1 MTWLS
6 FKSRCYLKTNDN
18 TNPFRKQIL
27 GELNVD
33 LTNMGIAAK
42 DAAFHLATAS
52 TAQKNKALAII
63 ADELEANSEV
73 ILAANAKDIEL
84 GREAGLTDAL
94 LDRLLLNEERL
105 TGIANDVRNVISL
118 NDPVGSEIDSKV
130 LENGMALSRRR
141 VPLGVVGVIY
151 EARPNVTID
160 IAALC
165 LKTGNASILRGG
177 KETFFSNMELVKV
190 IQSALEKAELPAASV
205 QYIEKPDRELV
216 AQLLKLDEYVD
227 MIIPRG
233 GAGLHKMCQEN
244 STIPVIIGGFGISHI
259 FIDESADLERS
270 LNVVENSKVQRP
282 SACNAL
288 DTLLVHKAVA
298 EEFLPKL
305 VERLNGKVALVSDA
319 SAKPLVANAADVRD
333 AQEGDFDTE
342 WLSYT
347 LGVKVVADVK
357 EAIDHMR
364 VHNASHS
371 DAIMTNSLQNS
382 ELFINSVG
390 SAAVYVNA
398 STRFTDGAQF
408 GLGAEVAVSTQKLHA
423 RGPMGLEEL
432 TSYKWVG
439 KADYLIRS

>member
-1 MTWLS
+1 M
-6 FKSRCYLKTNDN
+6 
-18 TNPFRKQIL
+18 
-27 GELNVD
+27 D
-33 LTNMGIAAK
+33 LTNMGKAAK
-42 DAAFHLATAS
+42 DAAFELATAS
-52 TAQKNKALAII
+52 TAQKNQALAII
-63 ADELEANSEV
+63 ADELEANSAA

-130 LENGMALSRRR
+130 LENGMSLSRRR

-160 IAALC
+160 IATLC

-190 IQSALEKAELPAASV
+190 IQSALAKANLPAASV

-216 AQLLKLDEYVD
+216 SQLLKLDDYVD

-233 GAGLHKMCQEN
+233 GAGLHKMCKEN

-259 FIDESADLERS
+259 FVDESADLEKS

-282 SACNAL
+282 SACNSL
-288 DTLLVHKAVA
+288 DTLLVHEKVAAKFLPMIVERMNDKVTFVA
-298 EEFLPKL
+298 EPKA
-305 VERLNGKVALVSDA
+305 KALMTQA
-319 SAKPLVANAADVRD
+319 TQIRD
-333 AQEGDFDTE
+333 AAEGDFDTE

-357 EAIDHMR
+357 DAIDHMR

-371 DAIMTNSLQNS
+371 DAIMTNSLINS

-398 STRFTDGAQF
+398 ATRFTDGAQF

-439 KADYLIRS
+439 KANYLARS

>member
-1 MTWLS
+1 M
-6 FKSRCYLKTNDN
+6 
-18 TNPFRKQIL
+18 
-27 GELNVD
+27 D
-33 LTNMGIAAK
+33 LTNMGKAAK
-42 DAAFHLATAS
+42 DAAFELATAS
-52 TAQKNKALAII
+52 TAQKNQALAII
-63 ADELEANSEV
+63 ADELEANAAT

-130 LENGMALSRRR
+130 LENGMTLSRRR

-190 IQSALEKAELPAASV
+190 IQSALAKANLPAASV

-216 AQLLKLDEYVD
+216 SQLLKLDDYVD

-233 GAGLHKMCQEN
+233 GAGLHKMCKEN

-259 FIDESADLERS
+259 FVDESADLEKS

-282 SACNAL
+282 SACNSL
-288 DTLLVHKAVA
+288 DTLLVHEDVAAQFLPMIVERMNDKVTFVA
-298 EEFLPKL
+298 EPKA
-305 VERLNGKVALVSDA
+305 KALMA
-319 SAKPLVANAADVRD
+319 QATQIRD
-333 AQEGDFDTE
+333 AAEGDFDTE

-371 DAIMTNSLQNS
+371 DAIMTNSLVNS

-398 STRFTDGAQF
+398 ATRFTDGAQF

-439 KADYLIRS
+439 KANYLARS

>member
-1 MTWLS
+1 
-6 FKSRCYLKTNDN
+6 
-18 TNPFRKQIL
+18 
-27 GELNVD
+27 
-33 LTNMGIAAK
+33 MGIAAK

-63 ADELEANSEV
+63 ADELEANAAT
-73 ILAANAKDIEL
+73 ILEANAKDIEL

-130 LENGMALSRRR
+130 LENGMSLSRRR

-216 AQLLKLDEYVD
+216 SQLLKLDDYVD

-233 GAGLHKMCQEN
+233 GAGLHKMCKEN

-259 FIDESADLERS
+259 FVDESADIEKS
-270 LNVVENSKVQRP
+270 VDVVENSKVQRP
-282 SACNAL
+282 SACNSL
-288 DTLLVHKAVA
+288 DTLLVHEAVA
-298 EEFLPKL
+298 EAFLAKL
-305 VERLNGKVALVSDA
+305 TQRLAGKVTLVADT
-319 SAKPLVANAADVRD
+319 SAKSLLAGFEDQRD
-333 AQEGDFDTE
+333 AVEGDFDTE
-342 WLSYT
+342 WLSYR
-347 LGVKVVADVK
+347 LGVKVVADVA

-371 DAIMTNSLQNS
+371 DAIMTNSLESS
-382 ELFINSVG
+382 ECFINSVG

-439 KADYLIRS
+439 KANYLVRG

>member
-1 MTWLS
+1 M
-6 FKSRCYLKTNDN
+6 
-18 TNPFRKQIL
+18 
-27 GELNVD
+27 D
-33 LTNMGIAAK
+33 LTNMGKAAK
-42 DAAFHLATAS
+42 DAAFVLATAS
-52 TAQKNKALAII
+52 TAQKNQALAII
-63 ADELEANSEV
+63 ADELEANSAA
-73 ILAANAKDIEL
+73 ILAANEKDIEL
-84 GREAGLTDAL
+84 GRQAGLTDAL
-94 LDRLLLNEERL
+94 LDRLLLNDARL
-105 TGIANDVRNVISL
+105 AGIANDVRNVISL

-130 LENGMALSRRR
+130 LENGMSLSRRR

-190 IQSALEKAELPAASV
+190 IQVALDKAGLPAASV

-216 AQLLKLDEYVD
+216 SQLLKLDDYVD

-233 GAGLHKMCQEN
+233 GAGLHKMCKEN

-259 FIDESADLERS
+259 FVDQTADLVKS
-270 LNVVENSKVQRP
+270 LDVVENAKVQRP

-288 DTLLVHKAVA
+288 DTLLVDETVA
-298 EEFLPKL
+298 AEFLPML
-305 VERLNGKVALVSDA
+305 AERLNGKVALVA
-319 SAKPLVANAADVRD
+319 EPKAKALLGNAQDLRD
-333 AQEGDFDTE
+333 AGEGDFDTE

-347 LGVKVVADVK
+347 LGVKVVADVA

-371 DAIMTNSLQNS
+371 DAIMTNSLENA
-382 ELFINSVG
+382 ERFINSVG

-439 KADYLIRS
+439 KANYLARS

>member
-1 MTWLS
+1 
-6 FKSRCYLKTNDN
+6 
-18 TNPFRKQIL
+18 
-27 GELNVD
+27 
-33 LTNMGIAAK
+33 MGKAAK
-42 DAAFHLATAS
+42 EAAFVLATAS
-52 TAQKNKALAII
+52 TAQKNQALALI
-63 ADELEANSEV
+63 ADELEANAAD
-73 ILAANAKDIEL
+73 ILAANEKDIEL
-84 GREAGLTDAL
+84 GRQAGLTEAL
-94 LDRLLLNEERL
+94 LDRLLLNAERL
-105 TGIANDVRNVISL
+105 TGIANDVRNVINL

-130 LENGMALSRRR
+130 LENGMSLARRR

-190 IQSALEKAELPAASV
+190 IQSALGKVGLPAASV

-216 AQLLKLDEYVD
+216 SQLLKLDDYVD

-233 GAGLHKMCQEN
+233 GAGLHKMCKEN

-259 FIDESADLERS
+259 FVDDSADLAKS

-282 SACNAL
+282 SACNSL
-288 DTLLVHKAVA
+288 DTLLVHENVA
-298 EEFLPKL
+298 GEFLPML
-305 VERLNGKVALVSDA
+305 AERLNGKVTLVVEPKAKAL
-319 SAKPLVANAADVRD
+319 LGNAQEMRD
-333 AQEGDFDTE
+333 AVDGDFDTE

-347 LGVKVVADVK
+347 LGVKVVADVA
-357 EAIDHMR
+357 EAVDHMR

-371 DAIMTNSLQNS
+371 DAIMTNSLENA
-382 ELFINSVG
+382 ERFINSVG

-439 KADYLIRS
+439 KANYLVRS

>member
-1 MTWLS
+1 
-6 FKSRCYLKTNDN
+6 
-18 TNPFRKQIL
+18 
-27 GELNVD
+27 
-33 LTNMGIAAK
+33 MGKAAK
-42 DAAFHLATAS
+42 DAAFELATAS
-52 TAQKNKALAII
+52 TAQKNQALAII
-63 ADELEANSEV
+63 ADELEANAAT

-130 LENGMALSRRR
+130 LENGMSLSRRR

-190 IQSALEKAELPAASV
+190 IQSALAKANLPAASV

-216 AQLLKLDEYVD
+216 SQLLKLDDYVD

-233 GAGLHKMCQEN
+233 GAGLHKMCKDN

-259 FIDESADLERS
+259 FVDESADLEKS

-282 SACNAL
+282 SACNSL
-288 DTLLVHKAVA
+288 DTLLVHEKVAAQFLAMIVERMNDKVTFVA
-298 EEFLPKL
+298 EPKA
-305 VERLNGKVALVSDA
+305 KALMA
-319 SAKPLVANAADVRD
+319 QAKQIRD
-333 AQEGDFDTE
+333 AGEGDFDTE

-357 EAIDHMR
+357 EAINHMR

-371 DAIMTNSLQNS
+371 DAIMTNSLENS

-398 STRFTDGAQF
+398 ATRFTDGAQF

-439 KADYLIRS
+439 KANYLARS

>member
-1 MTWLS
+1 M
-6 FKSRCYLKTNDN
+6 
-18 TNPFRKQIL
+18 
-27 GELNVD
+27 D

-63 ADELEANSEV
+63 ADELQANAAT
-73 ILAANAKDIEL
+73 ILEANAKDIEL
-84 GREAGLTDAL
+84 GRAAGLTDAL

-118 NDPVGSEIDSKV
+118 NDPVGSEMDSKV
-130 LENGMALSRRR
+130 LENGMSLSRRR

-216 AQLLKLDEYVD
+216 SQLLKLDDYVD

-233 GAGLHKMCQEN
+233 GAGLHKMCKEN

-259 FIDESADLERS
+259 FVDESADLEKS
-270 LNVVENSKVQRP
+270 VDVVENSKVQRP
-282 SACNAL
+282 SACNSL
-288 DTLLVHKAVA
+288 DTLLVHEAVA
-298 EEFLPKL
+298 EAFLAQL
-305 VERLNGKVALVSDA
+305 TQRLAGKVTLVADA
-319 SAKPLVANAADVRD
+319 SAKSLLAGFEDQRD
-333 AQEGDFDTE
+333 AVEGDFDTE

-347 LGVKVVADVK
+347 LGVKVVADVA

-371 DAIMTNSLQNS
+371 DAIMTNSLESS
-382 ELFINSVG
+382 ERFINSVG

-439 KADYLIRS
+439 KANYLVRG

>member
-1 MTWLS
+1 
-6 FKSRCYLKTNDN
+6 
-18 TNPFRKQIL
+18 
-27 GELNVD
+27 
-33 LTNMGIAAK
+33 MGKAAN
-42 DAAFHLATAS
+42 DAAFELATAS
-52 TAQKNKALAII
+52 TAQKNQALAII
-63 ADELEANSEV
+63 ADELEANAAT

-130 LENGMALSRRR
+130 LENGMSLSRRR

-190 IQSALEKAELPAASV
+190 IQSALAKANLPAASV

-216 AQLLKLDEYVD
+216 SQLLKLDDYVD

-233 GAGLHKMCQEN
+233 GAGLHKMCKEN

-259 FIDESADLERS
+259 FVDESAELEKS

-282 SACNAL
+282 SACNSL
-288 DTLLVHKAVA
+288 DTLLVHEKVA
-298 EEFLPKL
+298 EQFLSMI
-305 VERLNGKVALVSDA
+305 VERMNDKVTFVAEPKAKALMTQ
-319 SAKPLVANAADVRD
+319 AKQIRD
-333 AQEGDFDTE
+333 AAEGDFDTE

-371 DAIMTNSLQNS
+371 DAIMTNSLVNS

-398 STRFTDGAQF
+398 ATRFTDGAQF

-439 KADYLIRS
+439 KANYLARS

>member
-1 MTWLS
+1 
-6 FKSRCYLKTNDN
+6 
-18 TNPFRKQIL
+18 
-27 GELNVD
+27 
-33 LTNMGIAAK
+33 MGKAAK
-42 DAAFHLATAS
+42 DAAFELATAS
-52 TAQKNKALAII
+52 TAQKNQALAII
-63 ADELEANSEV
+63 ADELEANSAA

-105 TGIANDVRNVISL
+105 TAIANDVRNVISL

-130 LENGMALSRRR
+130 LENGMSLSRRR

-190 IQSALEKAELPAASV
+190 IQSALAKANLPAASV

-216 AQLLKLDEYVD
+216 SQLLKLDDYVD

-233 GAGLHKMCQEN
+233 GAGLHKMCKEN

-259 FIDESADLERS
+259 FVDESADLKKS

-282 SACNAL
+282 SACNSL
-288 DTLLVHKAVA
+288 DTLLVHEKIAA
-298 EEFLPKL
+298 QLLPMI
-305 VERLNGKVALVSDA
+305 VERMNDKVTFVTEPKAKALMA
-319 SAKPLVANAADVRD
+319 QATQIRD
-333 AQEGDFDTE
+333 AVEGDFDTE

-347 LGVKVVADVK
+347 LGVKVVSDVK
-357 EAIDHMR
+357 DAIDHMR

-371 DAIMTNSLQNS
+371 DAIMTNSLENS

-439 KADYLIRS
+439 KANYLARS

>member
-1 MTWLS
+1 M
-6 FKSRCYLKTNDN
+6 
-18 TNPFRKQIL
+18 
-27 GELNVD
+27 D
-33 LTNMGIAAK
+33 LTNIGKAAK
-42 DAAFHLATAS
+42 DAAFELATAS
-52 TAQKNKALAII
+52 TAQKNQALAII
-63 ADELEANSEV
+63 ADELEANSAA

-130 LENGMALSRRR
+130 LENGMSLSRRR

-190 IQSALEKAELPAASV
+190 IQSALAKANLPAASV

-216 AQLLKLDEYVD
+216 SQLLKLDDYVD

-233 GAGLHKMCQEN
+233 GAGLHKMCKEN

-259 FIDESADLERS
+259 FVDESADLEKS

-282 SACNAL
+282 SACNSL
-288 DTLLVHKAVA
+288 DTLLVHEKVAAKFLPMIVERMSDKVTFVA
-298 EEFLPKL
+298 EPKA
-305 VERLNGKVALVSDA
+305 KALMA
-319 SAKPLVANAADVRD
+319 QATQIRD
-333 AQEGDFDTE
+333 AAEGDFDTE

-357 EAIDHMR
+357 DAIEHMR

-371 DAIMTNSLQNS
+371 DAIMTNSLINS

-398 STRFTDGAQF
+398 ATRFTDGAQF

-439 KADYLIRS
+439 KANYLARS

>member
-1 MTWLS
+1 
-6 FKSRCYLKTNDN
+6 
-18 TNPFRKQIL
+18 
-27 GELNVD
+27 
-33 LTNMGIAAK
+33 MGKVAK
-42 DAAFHLATAS
+42 DAAFELATAS
-52 TAQKNKALAII
+52 TAQKNQALAII
-63 ADELEANSEV
+63 ADELEANSAA

-130 LENGMALSRRR
+130 LENGMSLSRRR

-190 IQSALEKAELPAASV
+190 IQSALAKANLPAASV

-216 AQLLKLDEYVD
+216 SQLLKLDDYVD

-233 GAGLHKMCQEN
+233 GAGLHKMCKEN

-259 FIDESADLERS
+259 FVDESADLEKS

-282 SACNAL
+282 SACNSL
-288 DTLLVHKAVA
+288 DTLLVHEKVAAKFLPMIVERMSDKVTFVA
-298 EEFLPKL
+298 EPKA
-305 VERLNGKVALVSDA
+305 KALMA
-319 SAKPLVANAADVRD
+319 QATQIRD
-333 AQEGDFDTE
+333 AVEGDFDTE

-357 EAIDHMR
+357 DAIEHMR

-371 DAIMTNSLQNS
+371 DAIMTNSLINS

-398 STRFTDGAQF
+398 ATRFTDGAQF

-439 KADYLIRS
+439 KANYLARS

>member
-1 MTWLS
+1 M
-6 FKSRCYLKTNDN
+6 
-18 TNPFRKQIL
+18 
-27 GELNVD
+27 D
-33 LTNMGIAAK
+33 LTLMGKAAK
-42 DAAFHLATAS
+42 DATFQLATAS
-52 TAQKNKALAII
+52 TAQKNQALAII
-63 ADELEANSEV
+63 ADELEANAAQ
-73 ILAANAKDIEL
+73 ILAANAKDIQL

-94 LDRLLLNEERL
+94 LDRLLLNESRL
-105 TGIANDVRNVISL
+105 NAIANDVRNVISL

-130 LENGMALSRRR
+130 LENGMSLSRRR

-190 IQSALEKAELPAASV
+190 IQSALEKAQLPAASV

-216 AQLLKLDEYVD
+216 TQLLKLDDYVD

-233 GAGLHKMCQEN
+233 GAGLHKMCKEN

-259 FIDESADLERS
+259 FVDESADLDKS
-270 LNVVENSKVQRP
+270 VDVIENAKVQRP

-288 DTLLVHKAVA
+288 DTLLVHEAIA
-298 EEFLPKL
+298 QPLLEKL
-305 VERLNGKVALVSDA
+305 VAKLNGKVTFVAEPKAKALM
-319 SAKPLVANAADVRD
+319 SAATELRD
-333 AQEGDFDTE
+333 AQAGDFDTE

-347 LGVKVVADVK
+347 LGVKVVRDVN

-364 VHNASHS
+364 EHNASHS
-371 DAIMTNSLQNS
+371 DAIMTNSLVNA
-382 ELFINSVG
+382 ERFINSAG

-439 KADYLIRS
+439 KANYLSRS

>member
-1 MTWLS
+1 M
-6 FKSRCYLKTNDN
+6 
-18 TNPFRKQIL
+18 
-27 GELNVD
+27 D
-33 LTNMGIAAK
+33 LTNMGKAAK
-42 DAAFHLATAS
+42 DAAFELATAS
-52 TAQKNKALAII
+52 TAQKNQALAII
-63 ADELEANSEV
+63 ADELEANSAA

-130 LENGMALSRRR
+130 LENGMPLSRRR

-190 IQSALEKAELPAASV
+190 IQSALAKANLPAASV

-216 AQLLKLDEYVD
+216 SQLLKLDDYVD

-233 GAGLHKMCQEN
+233 GAGLHKMCKEN

-259 FIDESADLERS
+259 FVDESADLEKS

-282 SACNAL
+282 SACNSL
-288 DTLLVHKAVA
+288 DTLLVHEKVAAKFLPMIVERMSDKVTFVA
-298 EEFLPKL
+298 EPKA
-305 VERLNGKVALVSDA
+305 KALMA
-319 SAKPLVANAADVRD
+319 QATQIRD
-333 AQEGDFDTE
+333 AAEGDFDTE

-357 EAIDHMR
+357 DAIDHMR

-371 DAIMTNSLQNS
+371 DAIMTNSLINS

-398 STRFTDGAQF
+398 ATRFTDGAQF

-439 KADYLIRS
+439 KANYLARS

>member
-1 MTWLS
+1 
-6 FKSRCYLKTNDN
+6 
-18 TNPFRKQIL
+18 
-27 GELNVD
+27 
-33 LTNMGIAAK
+33 MGKAAK
-42 DAAFHLATAS
+42 DAAFELATAS
-52 TAQKNKALAII
+52 TAQKNQALAII
-63 ADELEANSEV
+63 ADELEANSAA

-105 TGIANDVRNVISL
+105 TAIANDVRNVISL

-130 LENGMALSRRR
+130 LENGMSLSRRR

-190 IQSALEKAELPAASV
+190 IQSALAKANLPAASV

-216 AQLLKLDEYVD
+216 SQLLKLDDYVD

-233 GAGLHKMCQEN
+233 GAGLHKMCKEN

-259 FIDESADLERS
+259 FVDESADLDKS

-282 SACNAL
+282 SACNSL
-288 DTLLVHKAVA
+288 DTLLVHEKIAAQFLPMIVERMNDKVTFVA
-298 EEFLPKL
+298 EPK
-305 VERLNGKVALVSDA
+305 
-319 SAKPLVANAADVRD
+319 AKELMEQAKQVRD
-333 AQEGDFDTE
+333 AVEGDFDTE

-347 LGVKVVADVK
+347 LGVKVVSDVK
-357 EAIDHMR
+357 DAIDHMR

-371 DAIMTNSLQNS
+371 DAIMTNSLENS
-382 ELFINSVG
+382 ELFINSAG

-439 KADYLIRS
+439 KANYLARS

>member
-1 MTWLS
+1 M
-6 FKSRCYLKTNDN
+6 
-18 TNPFRKQIL
+18 
-27 GELNVD
+27 D
-33 LTNMGIAAK
+33 LTNMGKAAK
-42 DAAFHLATAS
+42 DAAFELATAS
-52 TAQKNKALAII
+52 TAQKNQALAII
-63 ADELEANSEV
+63 ADELEANSAA

-130 LENGMALSRRR
+130 LENGMSLSRRR

-190 IQSALEKAELPAASV
+190 IQSALAKANLPAASV
-205 QYIEKPDRELV
+205 QYIEKPDRELIS
-216 AQLLKLDEYVD
+216 QLLKLDDYVD

-233 GAGLHKMCQEN
+233 GAGLHKMCKEN

-259 FIDESADLERS
+259 FVDESADLEKS

-282 SACNAL
+282 SACNSL
-288 DTLLVHKAVA
+288 DTLLVHEKVAAKFLPMIVERMSDKVTFVA
-298 EEFLPKL
+298 EPKA
-305 VERLNGKVALVSDA
+305 KALMA
-319 SAKPLVANAADVRD
+319 QATQIRD
-333 AQEGDFDTE
+333 AVEGDFDTE

-357 EAIDHMR
+357 DAIEHMR

-371 DAIMTNSLQNS
+371 DAIMTNSLINS

-398 STRFTDGAQF
+398 ATRFTDGAQF

-439 KADYLIRS
+439 KANYLARS

>member
-1 MTWLS
+1 M
-6 FKSRCYLKTNDN
+6 
-18 TNPFRKQIL
+18 
-27 GELNVD
+27 D
-33 LTNMGIAAK
+33 LTNMGKAAK
-42 DAAFHLATAS
+42 DAAFELATAS
-52 TAQKNKALAII
+52 TAQKNQALAII
-63 ADELEANSEV
+63 ADELEANSV
-73 ILAANAKDIEL
+73 AILAANAKDIEL

-105 TGIANDVRNVISL
+105 TAIANDVRNVISL

-130 LENGMALSRRR
+130 LENGMSLSRRR

-190 IQSALEKAELPAASV
+190 IQSALAKANLLAASV

-216 AQLLKLDEYVD
+216 SQLLKLDDYVD

-233 GAGLHKMCQEN
+233 GAGLHKMCKEN

-259 FIDESADLERS
+259 FVDESADLEKS

-282 SACNAL
+282 SACNSL
-288 DTLLVHKAVA
+288 DTLLVHEKIAAQFLPMIVERMDEKVTFVA
-298 EEFLPKL
+298 EPK
-305 VERLNGKVALVSDA
+305 
-319 SAKPLVANAADVRD
+319 AKELMEQAKQVRD
-333 AQEGDFDTE
+333 AVEGDFDTE

-347 LGVKVVADVK
+347 LGVKVVSDVK
-357 EAIDHMR
+357 DAIDHMR

-371 DAIMTNSLQNS
+371 DAIMTNSLENS
-382 ELFINSVG
+382 EQFINSVG

-439 KADYLIRS
+439 KANYLARS

>member
-1 MTWLS
+1 M
-6 FKSRCYLKTNDN
+6 D
-18 TNPFRKQIL
+18 
-27 GELNVD
+27 LN
-33 LTNMGIAAK
+33 NMGQAAK
-42 DAAFHLATAS
+42 EAAFHLATAS
-52 TAQKNKALAII
+52 TSQKNQALAII
-63 ADELEANSEV
+63 ADELEANAKT
-73 ILAANAKDIEL
+73 ILAANEKDIQL
-84 GREAGLTDAL
+84 GREAGLTEAL
-94 LDRLLLNEERL
+94 LDRLLLNQERL
-105 TGIANDVRNVISL
+105 VGIANDVRNVISL

-130 LENGMALSRRR
+130 LENGMSLSRRR

-190 IQSALEKAELPAASV
+190 IQSALEKASLPAASV

-216 AQLLKLDEYVD
+216 SQLLKLDDYVD

-233 GAGLHKMCQEN
+233 GAGLHKMCKEN

-259 FIDESADLERS
+259 FVDESADLDKS

-282 SACNAL
+282 SACNSL
-288 DTLLVHKAVA
+288 DTLLVHKAIAKEFLSKAAERMTERVAFVA
-298 EEFLPKL
+298 EPEAQALL
-305 VERLNGKVALVSDA
+305 VGAHNVR
-319 SAKPLVANAADVRD
+319 SAED
-333 AQEGDFDTE
+333 GDFDTE

-347 LGVKVVADVK
+347 LGVKVVADVQ
-357 EAIDHMR
+357 EAVTHMR
-364 VHNASHS
+364 IHNASHS
-371 DAIMTNSLQNS
+371 DAIMTNSLKNS
-382 ELFINSVG
+382 EIFINSVG

-439 KADYLIRS
+439 KADYLARP

>member
-1 MTWLS
+1 M
-6 FKSRCYLKTNDN
+6 
-18 TNPFRKQIL
+18 
-27 GELNVD
+27 D
-33 LTNMGIAAK
+33 LTIMGKAAK
-42 DAAFHLATAS
+42 QAAFQLATVS
-52 TAQKNKALAII
+52 TTQKNNALAII
-63 ADELEANSEV
+63 ADELEAQSAA
-73 ILAANAKDIEL
+73 ILKANAQDIGL
-84 GREAGLTDAL
+84 ARQAGLNDAM
-94 LDRLLLNEERL
+94 LDRLLLNESRL
-105 TGIANDVRNVISL
+105 QAIANDVRNVINL
-118 NDPVGSEIDSKV
+118 NDPVGSEIDSRV
-130 LENGMALSRRR
+130 LENGLSLSRRR

-177 KETFFSNMELVKV
+177 KETFFSNMALVNV
-190 IQSALEKAELPAASV
+190 IQSALEKAQLPAAAV

-216 AQLLKLDEYVD
+216 SQLLKLDEYVD

-233 GAGLHKMCQEN
+233 GASLHKMCKEN

-259 FIDESADLERS
+259 FVDQSADLDKS
-270 LNVVENSKVQRP
+270 VEVIENAKIQRP

-288 DTLLVHKAVA
+288 DTLLVHQAIA
-298 EEFLPKL
+298 SEFLAKL
-305 VERLNGKVALVSDA
+305 VLRLNDQVTFVVEPKAQACMSH
-319 SAKPLVANAADVRD
+319 AKQLREAV
-333 AQEGDFDTE
+333 EGDFDTE

-347 LGVKVVADVK
+347 LGVKVVDDVQQ
-357 EAIDHMR
+357 AIEHMR
-364 VHNASHS
+364 EHNASHS
-371 DAIMTNSLQNS
+371 DAIMTNDLFNA
-382 ELFINSVG
+382 ELFINSAG

-439 KADYLIRS
+439 KANYLSRR

>member
-1 MTWLS
+1 
-6 FKSRCYLKTNDN
+6 
-18 TNPFRKQIL
+18 
-27 GELNVD
+27 
-33 LTNMGIAAK
+33 MGKAAK
-42 DAAFHLATAS
+42 DAAFELATAS
-52 TAQKNKALAII
+52 TAQKNQALAII
-63 ADELEANSEV
+63 ADELEANSAT

-130 LENGMALSRRR
+130 LENGMSLSRRR

-190 IQSALEKAELPAASV
+190 IQSALAKANLPAASV

-216 AQLLKLDEYVD
+216 SQLLKLDDYVD

-233 GAGLHKMCQEN
+233 GAGLHKMCKEN

-259 FIDESADLERS
+259 FVDESADLEKS

-282 SACNAL
+282 SACNSL
-288 DTLLVHKAVA
+288 DTLLVHEKVAAKFLPMIVERMNDKVTFVA
-298 EEFLPKL
+298 EPKA
-305 VERLNGKVALVSDA
+305 KALMTQA
-319 SAKPLVANAADVRD
+319 TQIRD
-333 AQEGDFDTE
+333 AAEGDFDTE

-371 DAIMTNSLQNS
+371 DAIMTNSLINS

-398 STRFTDGAQF
+398 ATRFTDGAQF

-439 KADYLIRS
+439 KANYLARS

>member
-1 MTWLS
+1 MY
-6 FKSRCYLKTNDN
+6 SRQHRL
-18 TNPFRKQIL
+18 RK
-27 GELNVD
+27 
-33 LTNMGIAAK
+33 
-42 DAAFHLATAS
+42 
-52 TAQKNKALAII
+52 KNQALALI
-63 ADELEANSEV
+63 ADELEASAAD
-73 ILAANAKDIEL
+73 ILAANEKDIEL
-84 GREAGLTDAL
+84 GRQAGLTEAL
-94 LDRLLLNEERL
+94 LDRLLLNAERL

-130 LENGMALSRRR
+130 LENGMSLARRR

-190 IQSALEKAELPAASV
+190 IQSALDKVGLPAASV

-216 AQLLKLDEYVD
+216 SQLLKLDDYVD

-233 GAGLHKMCQEN
+233 GAGLHKMCKEN

-259 FIDESADLERS
+259 FVDDSADLAKS

-282 SACNAL
+282 SACNSL
-288 DTLLVHKAVA
+288 DTLLVHKNVA
-298 EEFLPKL
+298 GEFLPML
-305 VERLNGKVALVSDA
+305 AERLNGKVTLVVEPKAKAL
-319 SAKPLVANAADVRD
+319 LGNAQEMRD
-333 AQEGDFDTE
+333 AVDGDFDTE

-347 LGVKVVADVK
+347 LGVKVVADVA
-357 EAIDHMR
+357 EAVDHMR

-371 DAIMTNSLQNS
+371 DAIMTNSLENA
-382 ELFINSVG
+382 ERFINSVG

-439 KADYLIRS
+439 KANYLVRS

>member
-1 MTWLS
+1 
-6 FKSRCYLKTNDN
+6 
-18 TNPFRKQIL
+18 
-27 GELNVD
+27 
-33 LTNMGIAAK
+33 MGIAAK

-63 ADELEANSEV
+63 ADELEANAAT
-73 ILAANAKDIEL
+73 ILEANAKDIEL

-118 NDPVGSEIDSKV
+118 NDPVGSEMDSKV
-130 LENGMALSRRR
+130 LENGMSLSRRR

-216 AQLLKLDEYVD
+216 SQLLKLDDYVD

-233 GAGLHKMCQEN
+233 GAGLHKMCKEN

-259 FIDESADLERS
+259 FVDESADLEKS
-270 LNVVENSKVQRP
+270 VDVVENSKVQRP
-282 SACNAL
+282 SACNSL
-288 DTLLVHKAVA
+288 DTLLVHEAVA
-298 EEFLPKL
+298 EAFLTKL
-305 VERLNGKVALVSDA
+305 KQRLAGKVTLVTDT
-319 SAKPLVANAADVRD
+319 SAKSLLAGFEDQRD
-333 AQEGDFDTE
+333 AIEGDFDTE

-347 LGVKVVADVK
+347 LGVKVVADVA

-371 DAIMTNSLQNS
+371 DAIMTNSLESS
-382 ELFINSVG
+382 ERFINSVG

-439 KADYLIRS
+439 KANYLIRG

>member
-1 MTWLS
+1 M
-6 FKSRCYLKTNDN
+6 
-18 TNPFRKQIL
+18 
-27 GELNVD
+27 D
-33 LTNMGIAAK
+33 LTNMGKAAK
-42 DAAFHLATAS
+42 DAAFELATAS
-52 TAQKNKALAII
+52 TTQKNQALAII
-63 ADELEANSEV
+63 ADELEANSAA

-105 TGIANDVRNVISL
+105 TAIANDVRNVISL

-130 LENGMALSRRR
+130 LENGMSLSRRR

-190 IQSALEKAELPAASV
+190 IQSALAKANLPAASV

-216 AQLLKLDEYVD
+216 SQLLKLDDYVD

-233 GAGLHKMCQEN
+233 GAGLHKMCKEN

-259 FIDESADLERS
+259 FVDESADLEKS

-282 SACNAL
+282 SACNSL
-288 DTLLVHKAVA
+288 DTLLVHEKIAA
-298 EEFLPKL
+298 QFLPMI
-305 VERLNGKVALVSDA
+305 VERMNDKVTFVTEPKAKALMA
-319 SAKPLVANAADVRD
+319 QATQIRD
-333 AQEGDFDTE
+333 AVEGDFDTE

-347 LGVKVVADVK
+347 LGVKVVSDVK
-357 EAIDHMR
+357 DAIDHMR

-371 DAIMTNSLQNS
+371 DAIMTNSLENS
-382 ELFINSVG
+382 ELFINSAG

-439 KADYLIRS
+439 KANYLARS

>member
-1 MTWLS
+1 M
-6 FKSRCYLKTNDN
+6 
-18 TNPFRKQIL
+18 
-27 GELNVD
+27 D

-63 ADELEANSEV
+63 ADELEANAAT
-73 ILAANAKDIEL
+73 ILEANAKDIEL

-118 NDPVGSEIDSKV
+118 NDPVGSEMDSKV
-130 LENGMALSRRR
+130 LENGMSLSRRR

-216 AQLLKLDEYVD
+216 SQLLKLDDYVD

-233 GAGLHKMCQEN
+233 GAGLHKMCKEN

-259 FIDESADLERS
+259 FVDESADLEKS
-270 LNVVENSKVQRP
+270 VDVVANSKVQRP
-282 SACNAL
+282 SACNSL
-288 DTLLVHKAVA
+288 DTLLVHEAVA
-298 EEFLPKL
+298 EAFLAQL
-305 VERLNGKVALVSDA
+305 TQRLAGKVTLVADT
-319 SAKPLVANAADVRD
+319 SAKSLLAGFEDQRD
-333 AQEGDFDTE
+333 AVEGDFDTE

-347 LGVKVVADVK
+347 LGVKVVADVA

-371 DAIMTNSLQNS
+371 DAIMTNSLESS
-382 ELFINSVG
+382 ERFINSVG

-439 KADYLIRS
+439 KANYLVRG

>member
-1 MTWLS
+1 M
-6 FKSRCYLKTNDN
+6 
-18 TNPFRKQIL
+18 
-27 GELNVD
+27 D

-63 ADELEANSEV
+63 ADELEANAAT
-73 ILAANAKDIEL
+73 ILEANAKDIEL

-130 LENGMALSRRR
+130 LENGMSLSRRR

-216 AQLLKLDEYVD
+216 SQLLKLDDYVD

-233 GAGLHKMCQEN
+233 GAGLHKMCKEN

-259 FIDESADLERS
+259 FVDESADLEKS
-270 LNVVENSKVQRP
+270 VDVVENSKVQRP
-282 SACNAL
+282 SACNSL
-288 DTLLVHKAVA
+288 DTLLVHEAVA
-298 EEFLPKL
+298 EAFLAKL
-305 VERLNGKVALVSDA
+305 TQRLAGKVTLVADA
-319 SAKPLVANAADVRD
+319 SAKLLLTGFEDQRD
-333 AQEGDFDTE
+333 AVEGDFDTE

-347 LGVKVVADVK
+347 LGVKVVADIA

-371 DAIMTNSLQNS
+371 DAIMTNSLESS
-382 ELFINSVG
+382 ERFINSVG

-439 KADYLIRS
+439 KANYLVRG